1 VSNYPATTLA
11 MNKDKYYVLLTIP
24 VELRE
29 YFNGRNQL
37 KRSTGTS
44 DLRDAR
50 RKQHGIT
57 SKMYAELD
65 TCKPDIRDV
74 ISDLLGWIGDADE
87 VQRMEDNGDLEGLI
101 QYNKNLEY
109 DENPEDDTAV
119 DFVNENGTKALEVY
133 NEWKAKI
140 AKGPVTSDTILLS
153 DAACKY
159 LATNPY
165 GSAKSTETSRLPH
178 AVRLH

>member
-1 VSNYPATTLA
+1 
-11 MNKDKYYVLLTIP
+11 
-24 VELRE
+24 
-29 YFNGRNQL
+29 
-37 KRSTGTS
+37 
-44 DLRDAR
+44 
-50 RKQHGIT
+50 
-57 SKMYAELD
+57 MYAELD